1 MAIVKL
7 TQEFIDKQLV
17 CPDGVNRFEAV
28 SDDRSGLYVE
38 TRKASNGYGTY
49 YLRYKDANNKSCHQK
64 IGRTQDMT
72 LAEAKEAV
80 KTLKAEIALGA
91 DPRAEEKARL
101 AVITYDTFFDEYYL
115 PYAKNRKRS
124 WDRDEELYRLRI
136 RPAFGQRRL
145 NDVTRLQIQKFH
157 AKLMN
162 EGLAAATANHHIK
175 LIRRMLNLAIE
186 WSVISGPNPA
196 SRIEMFAED
205 NQIERYMGEAELQR
219 LLEVLR
225 TDKRQGVCR
234 IALFLLSTGA
244 RLNEALSAKWEHVDI
259 EKRIWRVPATNSKSK
274 RMRAIPLN
282 DAAMAEINALDTKGE
297 YEHLFI
303 NKRTKLP
310 YVSIA
315 KVWEDLRKKAGLPKL
330 RLHDLRHQFASFL
343 VNDGQSLYTVQQI
356 LGHSDPSV
364 TQRYAHL
371 SVTAL
376 QNAANSASKQIQ
388 SAKVPKAA

>member
-7 TQEFIDKQLV
+7 TQEFIDRQLV
-17 CPDGVNRFEAV
+17 CPEGVNRIEYV
-28 SDDRSGLYVE
+28 SDERSGLYIEV
-38 TRKASNGYGTY
+38 RAASNGYGTY
-49 YLRYKDANNKSCHQK
+49 YLRYKNINGKTNHQK
-64 IGRTQDMT
+64 IGRTQDMS
-72 LAEAKEAV
+72 LAEAKEALKV
-80 KTLKAEIALGA
+80 LKAEIALGA

-205 NQIERYMGEAELQR
+205 NQFERYMGEAELQR

-244 RLNEALSAKWEHVDI
+244 RLNEALSAKWEHVDL

-282 DAAMAEINALDTKGE
+282 DAAMAEINALDTMGE

-310 YVSIA
+310 YVNIA
-315 KVWEDLRKKAGLPKL
+315 KVWEDLREKAGLPKL

>member
-1 MAIVKL
+1 MAVVKL
-7 TQEFIDKQLV
+7 TQDFVDRQLV
-17 CPDGVNRFEAV
+17 CPEEANRIEFV

-38 TRKASNGYGTY
+38 VRKASNGYGTY

-72 LAEAKEAV
+72 LAEAKDAV

-101 AVITYDTFFDEYYL
+101 AVITYEAFFDEYYL
-115 PYAKNRKRS
+115 PYAKNHKRS

-136 RPAFGQRRL
+136 GPEFGQRRL
-145 NDVTRLQIQKFH
+145 NDVSRLQIQKFH

-175 LIRRMLNLAIE
+175 LIRRMLNLAVE

-205 NQIERYMGEAELQR
+205 NQIERYMNDEELQR

-225 TDKRQGVCR
+225 TDSRQGVCQV
-234 IALFLLSTGA
+234 ALFLLSTGA
-244 RLNEALSAKWEHVDI
+244 RLNEALSAKWEHVDTS
-259 EKRIWRVPATNSKSK
+259 KGIWRVPATNSKSK

-282 DAAMAEINALDTKGE
+282 DAAMAVINALDTKGE
-297 YEHLFI
+297 YDHLFI
-303 NKRTKLP
+303 NKKRKLP
-310 YVSIA
+310 YVNIA

-330 RLHDLRHQFASFL
+330 RIHDLRHQFASFL

-376 QNAANSASKQIQ
+376 QSAANSASRQIH

>member
-7 TQEFIDKQLV
+7 TQDFIDHHMQ
-17 CPDGVNRFEAV
+17 CPDGVNRVELV

-38 TRKASNGYGTY
+38 IRKASNGYGTY

-64 IGRTQDMT
+64 IGRTQDIT

-101 AVITYDTFFDEYYL
+101 AVISYDAFFNEYYL
-115 PYAKNRKRS
+115 PYAKSHKRS

-136 RPAFGQRRL
+136 SAAFGQRRL
-145 NDVTRLQIQKFH
+145 NDVSRLQIQKFH

-162 EGLAAATANHHIK
+162 EGLAPATANHHIK

-186 WSVISGPNPA
+186 WDVISGPNPA
-196 SRIEMFAED
+196 SRIAMFAED
-205 NQIERYMGEAELQR
+205 NQVERYMDDDELQR

-225 TDKRQGVCR
+225 TDRRKNVCR
-234 IALFLLSTGA
+234 IIVFLLSTGA
-244 RLNEALSAKWEHVDI
+244 RLNEALSAKWENVDT
-259 EKRIWRVPATNSKSK
+259 EKRIWRIPATNSKSK
-274 RMRAIPLN
+274 RMRAVPLN
-282 DAAMAEINALDTKGE
+282 DSALAVIGELDTKGSFD
-297 YEHLFI
+297 HLFI

-310 YVSIA
+310 YVNIA
-315 KVWEDLRKKAGLPKL
+315 KVWEELRQKAGLPKA

-371 SVTAL
+371 STSAL
-376 QNAANSASKQIQ
+376 QLAASSASKQIQ
-388 SAKVPKAA
+388 AAQPKAA

>member
-1 MAIVKL
+1 MAVVQL
-7 TQEFIDKQLV
+7 TQAWIDANLF
-17 CPDGVNRFEAV
+17 CPEGKKKVEWV
-28 SDDRSGLYVE
+28 SSDRSGLYISVSE
-38 TRKASNGYGTY
+38 ANNGIGTY
-49 YLRYKDANNKSCHQK
+49 FLRYKDANNKSCHQK
-64 IGRTQDMT
+64 VGRTSDMT

-101 AVITYDTFFDEYYL
+101 AVITYEAFFDEYYL
-115 PYAKNRKRS
+115 PYAKNHKRS
-124 WDRDEELYRLRI
+124 WGRDEELYRLRI
-136 RPAFGQRRL
+136 GPEFGQRRL
-145 NDVTRLQIQKFH
+145 NDVSRLQIQKFH

-175 LIRRMLNLAIE
+175 LIRRMLNLAVE

-205 NQIERYMGEAELQR
+205 NQIERYMNDEELQR

-225 TDKRQGVCR
+225 TDSRQGVCKV
-234 IALFLLSTGA
+234 ALFLLSTGA
-244 RLNEALSAKWEHVDI
+244 RLNEALSAKWEHVDTD
-259 EKRIWRVPATNSKSK
+259 KGIWRVPATNSKSK

-282 DAAMAEINALDTKGE
+282 DAAMAVINALDTKGE
-297 YEHLFI
+297 YDHLFI
-303 NKRTKLP
+303 NKKRKLP
-310 YVSIA
+310 YVNIA
-315 KVWEDLRKKAGLPKL
+315 KVWEDLRNKAGLPKL
-330 RLHDLRHQFASFL
+330 RIHDLRHQFASFL

-388 SAKVPKAA
+388 SVKVPKAA

>member
-1 MAIVKL
+1 
-7 TQEFIDKQLV
+7 
-17 CPDGVNRFEAV
+17 
-28 SDDRSGLYVE
+28 
-38 TRKASNGYGTY
+38 
-49 YLRYKDANNKSCHQK
+49 
-64 IGRTQDMT
+64 
-72 LAEAKEAV
+72 
-80 KTLKAEIALGA
+80 
-91 DPRAEEKARL
+91 
-101 AVITYDTFFDEYYL
+101 
-115 PYAKNRKRS
+115 
-124 WDRDEELYRLRI
+124 
-136 RPAFGQRRL
+136 
-145 NDVTRLQIQKFH
+145 
-157 AKLMN
+157 
-162 EGLAAATANHHIK
+162 
-175 LIRRMLNLAIE
+175 
-186 WSVISGPNPA
+186 
-196 SRIEMFAED
+196 MFAED
-205 NQIERYMGEAELQR
+205 NQIERYMGDAELQR

-244 RLNEALSAKWEHVDI
+244 RLNEALSAKWEHVDV

-282 DAAMAEINALDTKGE
+282 DAAMAEINALNTKGE

-310 YVSIA
+310 YVNIA

>member
-1 MAIVKL
+1 
-7 TQEFIDKQLV
+7 
-17 CPDGVNRFEAV
+17 
-28 SDDRSGLYVE
+28 
-38 TRKASNGYGTY
+38 
-49 YLRYKDANNKSCHQK
+49 
-64 IGRTQDMT
+64 
-72 LAEAKEAV
+72 
-80 KTLKAEIALGA
+80 
-91 DPRAEEKARL
+91 
-101 AVITYDTFFDEYYL
+101 
-115 PYAKNRKRS
+115 
-124 WDRDEELYRLRI
+124 
-136 RPAFGQRRL
+136 
-145 NDVTRLQIQKFH
+145 
-157 AKLMN
+157 MN

-186 WSVISGPNPA
+186 WSIITGPNPA

-205 NQIERYMGEAELQR
+205 NQIERYMEEAELQR
-219 LLEVLR
+219 LLQVLR
-225 TDKRQGVCR
+225 TDRRQAVCR

-244 RLNEALSAKWEHVDI
+244 RLNEALSAKWEHVDV

-282 DAAMAEINALDTKGE
+282 DAAMAEINALNTKSE

-310 YVSIA
+310 FVNIA
-315 KVWEDLRKKAGLPKL
+315 KVWEDLRKQAGLPKL

-371 SVTAL
+371 STAAL
-376 QNAANSASKQIQ
+376 QSAANSASKQIQ
-388 SAKVPKAA
+388 AAQPKAA

>member
-1 MAIVKL
+1 MAVVQL
-7 TQEFIDKQLV
+7 TQAWIDANLFCPEGKKKIELV
-17 CPDGVNRFEAV
+17 
-28 SDDRSGLYVE
+28 SSDRSGLYISVNE
-38 TRKASNGYGTY
+38 ASNGVGTY
-49 YLRYKDANNKSCHQK
+49 FLRYKDVNNKSCHQK
-64 IGRTQDMT
+64 IGRTSDMT
-72 LAEAKEAV
+72 LAAAKEAV

-91 DPRAEEKARL
+91 DPRAEEKSRL
-101 AVITYDTFFDEYYL
+101 AVITYDAFFDEYYL
-115 PYAKNRKRS
+115 PYAKTHKRS
-124 WDRDEELYRLRI
+124 WGRDEELYRLRI
-136 RPAFGQRRL
+136 QPAFGTRRL

-186 WSVISGPNPA
+186 WSIISGPNPA
-196 SRIEMFAED
+196 SRIQMFAED

-244 RLNEALSAKWEHVDI
+244 RLNEALSAKWERVDV

-282 DAAMAEINALDTKGE
+282 DAAMAEISALDTKGE

-310 YVSIA
+310 YVNIA
-315 KVWEDLRKKAGLPKL
+315 KVWEDLREKAGLPKL

-388 SAKVPKAA
+388 SAKVSKAA

>member
-1 MAIVKL
+1 
-7 TQEFIDKQLV
+7 
-17 CPDGVNRFEAV
+17 
-28 SDDRSGLYVE
+28 
-38 TRKASNGYGTY
+38 
-49 YLRYKDANNKSCHQK
+49 
-64 IGRTQDMT
+64 
-72 LAEAKEAV
+72 
-80 KTLKAEIALGA
+80 
-91 DPRAEEKARL
+91 
-101 AVITYDTFFDEYYL
+101 
-115 PYAKNRKRS
+115 
-124 WDRDEELYRLRI
+124 
-136 RPAFGQRRL
+136 
-145 NDVTRLQIQKFH
+145 
-157 AKLMN
+157 MN

-186 WSVISGPNPA
+186 WSIITGPNPA

-219 LLEVLR
+219 LLQVLR
-225 TDKRQGVCR
+225 TDRRQAVCR

-244 RLNEALSAKWEHVDI
+244 RLNEALSAKWEHVDV

-282 DAAMAEINALDTKGE
+282 DAAMAEINALNTKSE

-310 YVSIA
+310 FVNIA
-315 KVWEDLRKKAGLPKL
+315 KVWEDLRKQAGLPKL

-371 SVTAL
+371 STAAL
-376 QNAANSASKQIQ
+376 QSAANSASKQIQ
-388 SAKVPKAA
+388 AAQPKAA